1 MWMIARKATSTPLN
15 ANTLCFL
22 VKREESRSF
31 DVFFF
36 FLFGREKKNVQRSWA
51 ESRKLEKMLSPVW
64 GMFGAIYNPERK
76 FRGDGPSASK
86 ALKKCGYGYL
96 WKDLGFLIL
105 KRCGT

>member
-36 FLFGREKKNVQRSWA
+36 FC
-51 ESRKLEKMLSPVW
+51 LE
-64 GMFGAIYNPERK
+64 ERK
-76 FRGDGPSASK
+76 KMCREVGQ
-86 ALKKCGYGYL
+86 
-96 WKDLGFLIL
+96 
-105 KRCGT
+105 RVEN

>member
-36 FLFGREKKNVQRSWA
+36 FVWKREKKCV
-51 ESRKLEKMLSPVW
+51 EKLGRE
-64 GMFGAIYNPERK
+64 
-76 FRGDGPSASK
+76 
-86 ALKKCGYGYL
+86 
-96 WKDLGFLIL
+96 
-105 KRCGT
+105 